1 MDSELQR
8 LAQAYVEN
16 KRELD
21 SYTKLCKM
29 ENEEIKKMM
38 SDEGVEEVDVG
49 GGKALRR
56 TITDSYDVNELKMLQ
71 VLKRYGVP
79 AVKTVEVID
88 EDALEKFLYNADP
101 NEHRALLQE
110 LDGCKKLKQVVS
122 LRVVNAKKQED

>member
-1 MDSELQR
+1 MNSELQK

-21 SYTKLCKM
+21 SYTKLCKK
-29 ENEEIKKMM
+29 ENEDIKKMM
-38 SDEGVEEVDVG
+38 SDEDVEEVDVG
-49 GGKALRR
+49 SGKALRR
-56 TITDSYDVNELKMLQ
+56 IITESYDVNELKMLQ
-71 VLKRYGVP
+71 VLKKYDVP
-79 AVKTVEVID
+79 AVRTVEVID

-122 LRVVNAKKQED
+122 LRVVNARKMED